1 MLSTVPD
8 TSPILSLRLN
18 ALDLTPNSFSDL
30 VEISRIALNIFGK
43 DHIFFTSDKAQIY
56 HSLDQTQWIRV
67 ITNLVQNALQSIPK
81 GKTPQIEIQ
90 LTSKSNQTIISIMDN
105 GSGIPSEIKDKIFE
119 PRFTTKTS
127 GMGLGL
133 GIVKNIIESHNGS
146 IDYISKIDKGTTFT
160 IIIPK

>member
-1 MLSTVPD
+1 
-8 TSPILSLRLN
+8 
-18 ALDLTPNSFSDL
+18 
-30 VEISRIALNIFGK
+30 
-43 DHIFFTSDKAQIY
+43 
-56 HSLDQTQWIRV
+56 
-67 ITNLVQNALQSIPK
+67 
-81 GKTPQIEIQ
+81 
-90 LTSKSNQTIISIMDN
+90 MDN